1 MRTLVLVLVATIVIC
16 HICACKNLLGR
27 RRYHYIIQRGNI
39 KGGRGGNLRRVQ
51 SSVRFSYNEYN
62 QQNQQN
68 ISIPS
73 MLLSKRIIF
82 LSSPIYPHI
91 PEQIISQLL
100 YLEYESKRKPI
111 HLYINSTGDL
121 ENNKIINLNGITDVI
136 SIIDVINYISS
147 DVYTYC
153 LGKAYGISCILA
165 SSGKKGFRFS
175 LKNSS
180 FCLNQSYSVI
190 PFNQA
195 TNIEIQ
201 NKEIMNTKNK
211 VIEIIANN
219 TEKQKQYIEQVL
231 ERDKYF
237 SANEAVQFN
246 LVDHI
251 LEKE

>member
-1 MRTLVLVLVATIVIC
+1 MPIYLLLLVGITLSPLCAHKGEATARYSYITSRNNVPVGRLRNLKKSRT
-16 HICACKNLLGR
+16 KLLLSPGE
-27 RRYHYIIQRGNI
+27 H
-39 KGGRGGNLRRVQ
+39 
-51 SSVRFSYNEYN
+51 NEHG
-62 QQNQQN
+62 
-68 ISIPS
+68 IRIPS
-73 MLLSKRIIF
+73 LLLSKRIIF
-82 LSSPIYPHI
+82 LSSPVYPHI
-91 PEQIISQLL
+91 SEQIISQLL

-136 SIIDVINYISS
+136 SIIDVIDYISS

-201 NKEIMNTKNK
+201 NKEIMNTKRK
-211 VIEIIANN
+211 VVEIIANN
-219 TEKQKQYIEQVL
+219 TGKEKSHIERIL
-231 ERDKYF
+231 ERDRYF
-237 SANEAVQFN
+237 SATEAVEFN

>member
-1 MRTLVLVLVATIVIC
+1 MPSYLLLLAAIALSPLCAHKGEATAKYSYITRRSNVPVGRI
-16 HICACKNLLGR
+16 KNL
-27 RRYHYIIQRGNI
+27 
-39 KGGRGGNLRRVQ
+39 KKAKTKLRL
-51 SSVRFSYNEYN
+51 SPGEHN
-62 QQNQQN
+62 QHG

-82 LSSPIYPHI
+82 LSSPVYPHI
-91 PEQIISQLL
+91 SEQIISQLL

-121 ENNKIINLNGITDVI
+121 ENNKIINLNGMTDVI
-136 SIIDVINYISS
+136 SIIDVIDYISS

-201 NKEIMNTKNK
+201 NKEIMNTKRK
-211 VIEIIANN
+211 VVEIIANN
-219 TEKQKQYIEQVL
+219 TGKEKSHIERIL
-231 ERDKYF
+231 ERDRYF
-237 SANEAVQFN
+237 SAPEAVQFN

-251 LEKE
+251 LERE

>member
-1 MRTLVLVLVATIVIC
+1 MTCIYFCKCKKIV
-16 HICACKNLLGR
+16 K
-27 RRYHYIIQRGNI
+27 RYNFMTYKINTNKFKKKKKIF
-39 KGGRGGNLRRVQ
+39 
-51 SSVRFSYNEYN
+51 FSDNEYHKHTIN
-62 QQNQQN
+62 
-68 ISIPS
+68 IPS
-73 MLLSKRIIF
+73 LLLSKRIIF

-91 PEQIISQLL
+91 SEQIISQLL

-165 SSGKKGFRFS
+165 SSGKKGYRFS

-180 FCLNQSYSVI
+180 FCLNQSYSII

-201 NKEIMNTKNK
+201 NKEIMNTKKK
-211 VIEIIANN
+211 VIEIIAKN
-219 TEKQKQYIEQVL
+219 TEKDKNLISDIL
-231 ERDKYF
+231 ERDRYF
-237 SANEAVQFN
+237 NADEAINFN
-246 LVDHI
+246 LVDNI

>member
-1 MRTLVLVLVATIVIC
+1 MQGLLLFMLIIC
-16 HICACKNLLGR
+16 INFCKCTKIIT
-27 RRYHYIIQRGNI
+27 RYNFITNKVNIIRYNKKYNNKSQLYYSDNEHHKYNI
-39 KGGRGGNLRRVQ
+39 N
-51 SSVRFSYNEYN
+51 
-62 QQNQQN
+62 
-68 ISIPS
+68 IPS
-73 MLLSKRIIF
+73 LLLSKRIIF

-91 PEQIISQLL
+91 SEQIISQLL

-111 HLYINSTGDL
+111 HLYINSTGDID
-121 ENNKIINLNGITDVI
+121 NNKIINLNGITDVI
-136 SIIDVINYISS
+136 SIVDVINYISS

-153 LGKAYGISCILA
+153 LGKAYGIACILA
-165 SSGKKGFRFS
+165 SSGKKGYRFS

-180 FCLNQSYSVI
+180 FCLNQSYSII

-201 NKEIMNTKNK
+201 NKEIMNTKKK
-211 VIEIIANN
+211 VIEIISKN
-219 TEKQKQYIEQVL
+219 TEKDTNIISNIL

-237 SANEAVQFN
+237 NADEAVDFK